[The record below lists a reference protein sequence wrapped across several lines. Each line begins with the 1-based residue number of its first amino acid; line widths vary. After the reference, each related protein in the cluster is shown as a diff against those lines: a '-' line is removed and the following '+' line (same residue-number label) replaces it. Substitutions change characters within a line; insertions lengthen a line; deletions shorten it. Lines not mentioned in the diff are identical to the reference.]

1 LALSSILVPMI
12 RMFGHLYAAIYFV
25 DEPPFPWPPFR
36 ERVLDE
42 TTTPTCLSG
51 AAPLFFS
58 RRPVRE
64 RVLNAKTV
72 PASLASCR
80 PLLSRFR
87 PCRSRAL
94 HSPAGRG
101 THGLK
106 RGNTARHNAG
116 QAGTVF
122 ASRTR
127 SLDSEGL
134 AWFCAGDADRRCCVV
149 KHPLTERRPGKG
161 GPSAKYTAVYTATM
175 VSDHSICVDQQCMR
189 HIFYFVIPFA
199 LRFSKCR

>member
-1 LALSSILVPMI
+1 MI

-127 SLDSEGL
+127 SRTGQRGTGVVLR
-134 AWFCAGDADRRCCVV
+134 RRCRSALLCRQAPVDGT
-149 KHPLTERRPGKG
+149 PTGERGPFCKVYG
-161 GPSAKYTAVYTATM
+161 GVY
-175 VSDHSICVDQQCMR
+175 CNYG
-189 HIFYFVIPFA
+189 F
-199 LRFSKCR
+199 